1 MLENAEE
8 LIPWPAFI
16 GLIIIN
22 LIIILL
28 PFSDPRKQT
37 LLLRLFQNLGACEI
51 RVKGCMECTWTK
63 STFFVTL
70 PVRLVTLSVMVN
82 KIRVDVGAP
91 RHLPHTPISNRC
103 CRCLLDERNRVLV
116 VMVIHQYLKLHVL
129 VYIFNISKSK
139 VAEEIYIVL
148 IIFVNYRLYIFLGTT
163 LRTGRTSLTRIP
175 SILQWR
181 TKELGTVWKSPS
193 KQ

>member
-1 MLENAEE
+1 MLENPEE
-8 LIPWPAFI
+8 LNPWPAFI

-28 PFSDPRKQT
+28 SFSDPRKQT

-51 RVKGCMECTWTK
+51 RVGMYGVYLNKIHVFCY
-63 STFFVTL
+63 VTGET
-70 PVRLVTLSVMVN
+70 VVTLSVVVN
-82 KIRVDVGAP
+82 KIRADVGVP

-116 VMVIHQYLKLHVL
+116 VTLIHQYLKLHVL

-148 IIFVNYRLYIFLGTT
+148 IIFVNCRLYIFLGTT

>member
-1 MLENAEE
+1 MLENPEG
-8 LIPWPAFI
+8 LIPPPAFI

-22 LIIILL
+22 FIIILL

-37 LLLRLFQNLGACEI
+37 LLLRLFQNLGACKI
-51 RVKGCMECTWTK
+51 RVGMHGVYLNKIHVFCY
-63 STFFVTL
+63 VTGET
-70 PVRLVTLSVMVN
+70 VVTLSVMVN
-82 KIRVDVGAP
+82 KITVDIGAQ
-91 RHLPHTPISNRC
+91 RHLPHTPISKRRR
-103 CRCLLDERNRVLV
+103 RCLLDERNWVLV
-116 VMVIHQYLKLHVL
+116 GMLIHQYLKLHVL

-139 VAEEIYIVL
+139 VAEEIYIVP
-148 IIFVNYRLYIFLGTT
+148 IIFVNYRLYIFLGTI

-181 TKELGTVWKSPS
+181 TKELGTVWKIPS

>member
-1 MLENAEE
+1 M
-8 LIPWPAFI
+8 
-16 GLIIIN
+16 
-22 LIIILL
+22 L

-37 LLLRLFQNLGACEI
+37 LLLRLFQNLEAREI
-51 RVKGCMECTWTK
+51 RVEMYGVYLNKIHIFCYGTGET
-63 STFFVTL
+63 V
-70 PVRLVTLSVMVN
+70 VALSVMVN

-91 RHLPHTPISNRC
+91 RHLPHTPISKRRR
-103 CRCLLDERNRVLV
+103 RCLLNERNRLLL

-139 VAEEIYIVL
+139 VAEEIYIVP
-148 IIFVNYRLYIFLGTT
+148 IIFVNYRLYTFLGTT

-181 TKELGTVWKSPS
+181 TKELGTV
-193 KQ
+193 